1 MLAKPSSSQG
11 LGHSVRTVIASA
23 PGKVNL
29 HFGVGSLDLD
39 GYHDVVSVY
48 QALNLR
54 ERVTVSRSKDAAWS
68 IAVAGTIASEQL
80 ALVPT
85 DETNLVVKASLLA
98 AELAA
103 LESPRALDIKI
114 SKQIPVAG
122 GMAGGSADAAA
133 AFLAAAEKFGLDL
146 SFDALQF
153 QSRRLGA
160 DVPFCMHGGTA
171 LGLGRGDRLER
182 LQLGAELHFVMISS
196 RTGLSTPKVYAELDR
211 QREQVGV
218 EPHEVDAPEHP
229 SALIEALAQ
238 GNVEQIA
245 KLIHND
251 LEPAALALQP
261 DLELTLA
268 TAEKYGALRAFVSG
282 SGPTVAAM
290 VASSDAAAE
299 LVAKLHEANFDSF
312 ATSTSP
318 LGAQLESE

>member
-1 MLAKPSSSQG
+1 
-11 LGHSVRTVIASA
+11 VIASA

-29 HFGVGSLDLD
+29 HFGVGSLELD
-39 GYHDVVSVY
+39 GYHEVVSVY

-54 ERVTVSRSKDAAWS
+54 ERVTISRSKDAEWS
-68 IAVAGTIASEQL
+68 IAVAGSLGPDQL

-85 DETNLVVKASLLA
+85 DESNLVVRASLLA

-211 QREQVGV
+211 QREQAGV
-218 EPHEVDAPEHP
+218 DPHEVAAPEHP
-229 SALIEALAQ
+229 SALIEALAE
-238 GNVEQIA
+238 GNIEQIA
-245 KLIHND
+245 QLIHND

-290 VASSDAAAE
+290 VASAEAAAE

>member
-1 MLAKPSSSQG
+1 
-11 LGHSVRTVIASA
+11 
-23 PGKVNL
+23 
-29 HFGVGSLDLD
+29 
-39 GYHDVVSVY
+39 
-48 QALNLR
+48 
-54 ERVTVSRSKDAAWS
+54 
-68 IAVAGTIASEQL
+68 
-80 ALVPT
+80 
-85 DETNLVVKASLLA
+85 LA

-103 LESPRALDIKI
+103 LETPRALDIKI

-146 SFDALQF
+146 SFEALQF

-182 LQLGAELHFVMISS
+182 LALGAELHFVMISS

-211 QREQVGV
+211 QREQAGV
-218 EPHEVDAPEHP
+218 DPHEVAAPEHP

-238 GNVEQIA
+238 GNIDQIA
-245 KLIHND
+245 NLIHND
-251 LEPAALALQP
+251 LEPAALALAP

-290 VASSDAAAE
+290 VANSEVAAE
-299 LVAKLHEANFDSF
+299 LVAKLHEANFESF
-312 ATSTSP
+312 ATSTSS